1 MLAYIFD
8 KQGKPKLTE
17 KEKPSLKAG
26 SGAVIKLEA
35 CSICGTD
42 IRTYRFGSN
51 KIPDGRILGHE
62 IVGRI
67 AQIKEKYSNEFPVG
81 TYVSMAPAIGCGNC
95 RCCKQ
100 GFTNMCDDLKTI
112 GFEYDGGFAEYMSVP
127 ECAFEMGNVYR
138 LPQEGNHTKYALSE
152 PLACVM
158 NAQSYLHIA
167 PGDCVLIIGSGIIG
181 CMHAE
186 LAVHAKAGKV
196 VIAETSQERI
206 CQAEKLLEGVSFINS
221 SKENLEEK
229 IKELTQGNGADVVVT
244 ACSVGKVQEQ
254 GMKLLAK
261 MGRISLFGGLPG
273 EPKGFLDSNLIH
285 YRELS
290 VYGVHASTPE
300 QNKKAMEYI
309 RDGVIDAEKYISAC
323 YPLSRAGEAFEE
335 AEKGEAMKLVVTM

>member
-8 KQGKPKLTE
+8 KNGKPRLTE
-17 KEKPSLKAG
+17 KEKPSLQAG
-26 SGAVIKLEA
+26 NGAVIKLEA

-51 KIPDGRILGHE
+51 KIPDGRIMGHE
-62 IVGRI
+62 IVG
-67 AQIKEKYSNEFPVG
+67 QIIEVRDEFKKKFPVG
-81 TYVSMAPAIGCGNC
+81 THVSMAPAIGCGNC
-95 RCCKQ
+95 RSCRQ

-112 GFEYDGGFAEYMSVP
+112 GFEYDGGFAEYMAVP
-127 ECAFEMGNVYR
+127 DCAFEMGNVYT
-138 LPQEGNHTKYALSE
+138 LPEENSYTRYALSE

-158 NAQSYLHIA
+158 NAQSYLNIA
-167 PGDCVLIIGSGIIG
+167 PGECVLIIGSGIIG

-186 LAVHAKAGKV
+186 LAMHAKAGKV

-206 CQAEKLLEGVSFINS
+206 SQAERLLEGVTFVNS

-229 IKELTQGNGADVVVT
+229 IRELTDGNGADVVIT

-254 GMKLLAK
+254 GMGLLAK
-261 MGRISLFGGLPG
+261 RGRISLFGGLPG
-273 EPKGFLDSNLIH
+273 EPKGFIDSNLIH

-290 VYGVHASTPE
+290 VFGVHASTPK
-300 QNKKAMEYI
+300 QNKRAMEYI

-323 YPLSRAGEAFEE
+323 YPLKRVEDAFAE